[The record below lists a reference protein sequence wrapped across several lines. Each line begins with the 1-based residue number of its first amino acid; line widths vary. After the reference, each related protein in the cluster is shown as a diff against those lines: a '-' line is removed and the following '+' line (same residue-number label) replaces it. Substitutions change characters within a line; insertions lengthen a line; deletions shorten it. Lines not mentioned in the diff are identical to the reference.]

1 MFVFWWFQTRS
12 HMFPC
17 LTLSRVVVPSYLCP
31 KPTRRQ
37 HASALRDLAARAQ
50 GEITLREA
58 VGELRAWCDQAEF
71 KCTRERFGSKQVRRM
86 CRVCPDAS
94 WGYLHLPCSRLGRIP
109 AWLDS

>member
-1 MFVFWWFQTRS
+1 MLCFLASCVFTV
-12 HMFPC
+12 HP
-17 LTLSRVVVPSYLCP
+17 LSRPRRPSHP
-31 KPTRRQ
+31 RRQ

-86 CRVCPDAS
+86 
-94 WGYLHLPCSRLGRIP
+94 
-109 AWLDS
+109 